1 MLEIK
6 QLTVSYQGNKILD
19 DVSTTI
25 PLKKMVGIIGPNGSG
40 KSTLLKGILSL
51 IKTESGE
58 VSVNGKNILATEN
71 HVAYVPQK
79 AEVDTTFPITVFETV
94 LMGTY
99 PLLKKGR
106 RPGRKEKEIAKACL
120 ERLGLIKFMKRGL
133 NELSGGQLQ
142 RVFIARA
149 LAQQADILLLDEPFV
164 GIDIISEQVIMEVL
178 RELQA
183 QGKTILMVHHDLA
196 KVPEY
201 FDYVLLINQGIV
213 AQGTTEETFTTEA
226 LQKVYGIW
234 MRDGLP
240 SQESLQNV
248 SAAGRKANQ

>member
-6 QLTVSYQGNKILD
+6 HLTVSYQGNKILE

-58 VSVNGKNILATEN
+58 VSVNGKNILASEN

-79 AEVDTTFPITVFETV
+79 AEIDTTFPITVFEAV

-99 PLLKKGR
+99 PTLKTGH
-106 RPGRKEKEIAKACL
+106 RPGKQEKETAQECI
-120 ERLGLIKFMKRGL
+120 ERLGLSGFTKRGL

-149 LAQQADILLLDEPFV
+149 LAQKADILLLDEPFV
-164 GIDIISEQVIMEVL
+164 GIDIVSEQVIMEVL
-178 RELQA
+178 RELQD

-196 KVPEY
+196 KVSQY

-213 AQGTTEETFTTEA
+213 AQGPVEEAFTTEA
-226 LQKVYGIW
+226 LQKVYGTWIGNLFSTEVSVEE
-234 MRDGLP
+234 RKV
-240 SQESLQNV
+240 SQ
-248 SAAGRKANQ
+248 